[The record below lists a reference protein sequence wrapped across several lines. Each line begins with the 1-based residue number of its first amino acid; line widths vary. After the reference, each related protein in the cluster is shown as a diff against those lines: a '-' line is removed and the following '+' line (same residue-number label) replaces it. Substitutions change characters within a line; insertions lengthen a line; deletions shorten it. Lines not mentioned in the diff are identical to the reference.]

1 MSEHQTLEGRSGAII
16 RASVIGIG
24 VNVMLAAMKAVIG
37 LLTHSIAVIL
47 DAVNNLSDALSSL
60 ITIIGTRLAG
70 KKPDKAHPLGY
81 GRVEYLS
88 ALIISAIVLY
98 AGITSF
104 AESVKKIIHPEV
116 PEYSAVSLILLAA
129 AVAAKILLGTYMK
142 KVGASVN
149 SGSLVASGSD
159 ALNDAVIST
168 SVILSAIVYLVTG
181 LKLEAFVGAVIAVM
195 IIRSGIELIQ
205 DTLDDILGKRPDA
218 ELSKAVKAT
227 IANRPEVFGAYDLI
241 LNSYGPDTTV
251 ASVHVEVP
259 DTMTAK
265 EIDELDRNI
274 AADVFRE
281 HHIIVGG
288 ISVYSVNTTGDAAA
302 QLREKIT
309 HMVVSHDGVLQMHGF
324 YVNEETKQITFD
336 IVLDYEAD
344 RQALY
349 SQIMKEVK
357 EAWPEYTFTIQL
369 DSDLSD

>member
-104 AESVKKIIHPEV
+104 VESVKNIIHPEV

-265 EIDELDRNI
+265 EIDKLDRNI

>member
-104 AESVKKIIHPEV
+104 VESVKKIIHPEV

-324 YVNEETKQITFD
+324 YFNEETKQITFD

>member
-104 AESVKKIIHPEV
+104 VESVKKIIHPEV

-159 ALNDAVIST
+159 ALNDSVIST

-324 YVNEETKQITFD
+324 YFNEETKQITFD

>member
-104 AESVKKIIHPEV
+104 VESVKKIIHPEV

-218 ELSKAVKAT
+218 ELSKAVKAD
-227 IANRPEVFGAYDLI
+227 RK
-241 LNSYGPDTTV
+241 
-251 ASVHVEVP
+251 SVV
-259 DTMTAK
+259 
-265 EIDELDRNI
+265 
-274 AADVFRE
+274 
-281 HHIIVGG
+281 
-288 ISVYSVNTTGDAAA
+288 
-302 QLREKIT
+302 
-309 HMVVSHDGVLQMHGF
+309 
-324 YVNEETKQITFD
+324 
-336 IVLDYEAD
+336 
-344 RQALY
+344 
-349 SQIMKEVK
+349 
-357 EAWPEYTFTIQL
+357 
-369 DSDLSD
+369 

>member
-104 AESVKKIIHPEV
+104 VESVKKIIHPEV

>member
-104 AESVKKIIHPEV
+104 VESVKKIIHPEV
-116 PEYSAVSLILLAA
+116 PEYSTVSLILLAA